1 MVRSSQYDN
10 ATKQFSFSYDQYL
23 DLGIGDREAFSWSF
37 KNKQYE
43 VVILAGER
51 KDEALQRISFELQ
64 EDEP

>member
-1 MVRSSQYDN
+1 MRGRQYDN
-10 ATKQFSFSYDQYL
+10 ATKQFTFSYDQYL
-23 DLGIGDREAFSWSF
+23 DLGIGDREDYSWSF

-51 KDEALQRISFELQ
+51 KDEALQRISFELW